1 MLWSTTNSLF
11 CWVGYLSRTVHA
23 CVCSTFVRI
32 MLVLWQR
39 NIVIVTWHFGVNS
52 CYYRHHDVLI
62 WLSLLSTGYYLHM
75 LIGKVLIYRLLCFRL
90 FVFCVCTVTNFS
102 AEDITGGVKFCTVV
116 HRCPRRGISHFGE
129 HCSPRSPKSE
139 ESVAWPALGS
149 LGAGVRTGHA

>member
-1 MLWSTTNSLF
+1 MA
-11 CWVGYLSRTVHA
+11 LSAVD
-23 CVCSTFVRI
+23 
-32 MLVLWQR
+32 W
-39 NIVIVTWHFGVNS
+39 
-52 CYYRHHDVLI
+52 
-62 WLSLLSTGYYLHM
+62 LLSAHADRQGVDISFT
-75 LIGKVLIYRLLCFRL
+75 VFSFVCFL
-90 FVFCVCTVTNFS
+90 CVCTVTNFS